1 MAFPRQ
7 AFPTSSKLKRRPT
20 YTPYGVGLRVAS
32 TSSELRAHRALC
44 PDTGPFR
51 CPPYA
56 ESPFAPSGCYPSR
69 SATLRHLARSYPH
82 IIAPTGSCARPKP
95 SHFLRPSPRQWVF
108 AGCCQPLLGVGPSRH
123 YLCNPC
129 AGAWTPTPQCPPG
142 AFARFFPEG
151 NGLTLDVRRSA
162 HQNYPCNATS
172 TGKSS
177 RGCSSASGGF
187 RLPRSLDP
195 QVAPTAEALRLQG
208 GRAVY
213 TTHSSVGYLPRDV
226 ASLRIRHEQLIR
238 LDFHQLDCSLV
249 GCSDVYDF
257 MLFNFLLV

>member
-56 ESPFAPSGCYPSR
+56 KSPFAPSGCYPSR

-95 SHFLRPSPRQWVF
+95 SHFLRLCLVSGSLQVAASPCWELALPDIISAILAQVL
-108 AGCCQPLLGVGPSRH
+108 GPLPRSVPLVHLLASSHETTASHPTSYVRH
-123 YLCNPC
+123 TGN
-129 AGAWTPTPQCPPG
+129 TPIMQLQHG
-142 AFARFFPEG
+142 
-151 NGLTLDVRRSA
+151 S
-162 HQNYPCNATS
+162 H
-172 TGKSS
+172 S
-177 RGCSSASGGF
+177 RGCSHSLMF
-187 RLPRSLDP
+187 RLPRSL
-195 QVAPTAEALRLQG
+195 AP
-208 GRAVY
+208 
-213 TTHSSVGYLPRDV
+213 P
-226 ASLRIRHEQLIR
+226 
-238 LDFHQLDCSLV
+238 
-249 GCSDVYDF
+249 GCTYR
-257 MLFNFLLV
+257 

>member
-7 AFPTSSKLKRRPT
+7 TFPSSSKLKRRPT
-20 YTPYGVGLRVAS
+20 YTPYDVGLPVAS
-32 TSSELRAHRALC
+32 TSSELRVHRALY

-82 IIAPTGSCARPKP
+82 IIAPTGSCDRPKP
-95 SHFLRPSPRQWVF
+95 SHILQLSPGQWVF

-142 AFARFFPEG
+142 AFARFFPG
-151 NGLTLDVRRSA
+151 DNGLTLGVRRSA
-162 HQNYPCNATS
+162 HQNYPCKATS
-172 TGKSS
+172 TGK
-177 RGCSSASGGF
+177 
-187 RLPRSLDP
+187 
-195 QVAPTAEALRLQG
+195 
-208 GRAVY
+208 
-213 TTHSSVGYLPRDV
+213 
-226 ASLRIRHEQLIR
+226 
-238 LDFHQLDCSLV
+238 
-249 GCSDVYDF
+249 
-257 MLFNFLLV
+257 